1 MSRILLLLIL
11 IAGPLLPLRGEVFM
25 LWPWKGGGTASGESL
40 AGQLPGIGRMLHAE
54 KMRVN
59 GVDLQL
65 KISAVNADFPLLL
78 SWLAKMFRP
87 ENLQSAGGS
96 VKVAYKVGRQV
107 ERSDQINFR
116 RIEFCLT
123 VDNDQRHAET
133 IRPVLEI
140 SGLRADRR
148 GGAELNPVE
157 SFQIVLRQ
165 YFEPETAPGQF
176 PCERHQDH
184 FDTALNGVD
193 RLIRRDDDHV
203 ALFRGEPRMIGMFL

>member
-1 MSRILLLLIL
+1 MID
-11 IAGPLLPLRGEVFM
+11 G
-25 LWPWKGGGTASGESL
+25 K
-40 AGQLPGIGRMLHAE
+40 LHAL
-54 KMRVN
+54 RFVR
-59 GVDLQL
+59 
-65 KISAVNADFPLLL
+65 A
-78 SWLAKMFRP
+78 
-87 ENLQSAGGS
+87 
-96 VKVAYKVGRQV
+96 
-107 ERSDQINFR
+107 DQINFR

-148 GGAELNPVE
+148 GGAELNSVE
-157 SFQIVLRQ
+157 PFQIVLRQ